1 MERRANWYKLDN
13 AAKIVPSTAKGA
25 NTRVFRLT
33 CELKEEVNPEILQQ
47 ALDDTIEEFPFFNC
61 VLHRGIFWYYLE
73 DSNLMAKVE
82 QEHTPACLPLYIPGK
97 KNLLYR
103 VNYFNK
109 RINLEMFHVLADGTG
124 AFMFF
129 KNLVTRYL
137 QIRHNLSEDI
147 KPSDDFSVEEKNVDA
162 FTDNY
167 SKQKGL
173 KQLGEM
179 RSVKAYQ
186 VTGEVDDNLL
196 PHLLEGTVSAS
207 KFLDLAHKYESTVG
221 VLCVALYIKAVIQ
234 GMNRH
239 QMRRHIV
246 VSVPVNLR
254 QFYKSGTARNFF
266 GVINIDYDPKN
277 YDGELKSIIKPVA
290 KDFKEKLSSENIE
303 KTMNSYSSLEHNLA
317 IKMVPLPIKDFTI
330 GRFDRAAKRG
340 VTTSMSNLG
349 QIKMPPEVADYIDRF
364 SAFMT
369 ASAQQVCVCTFKD
382 KMVFGEV
389 SPFKTHKTM
398 LNFFRCLSEEGIEI
412 ELGTNDYD
420 MYEEKE

>member
-1 MERRANWYKLDN
+1 MDKRANWYELDN

-33 CELKEEVNPEILQQ
+33 CELKEDVNKEILQR
-47 ALDDTIEEFPFFNC
+47 ALDDTIEEYPFFNC

-73 DSNLMAKVE
+73 DSNLRAQVVE
-82 QEHTPACLPLYIPGK
+82 ENSPACLPLYIPGK

-103 VNYFNK
+103 VNFFRK

-173 KQLGEM
+173 KQLKEM
-179 RSVKAYQ
+179 SSVKAYQ
-186 VTGEVDDNLL
+186 VSGEVDDNLL

-207 KFLDLAHKYESTVG
+207 KFLELAHKHNTTVG

-234 GMNRH
+234 GMS
-239 QMRRHIV
+239 RRHMKKHVV

-254 QFYKSGTARNFF
+254 QFFKSGTARNFF
-266 GVINIDYDPKN
+266 GVINIDYVPEN
-277 YDGELKSIIKPVA
+277 YTGELSSIIEQVA

-303 KTMNSYSSLEHNLA
+303 KTMNSYSALEHNLA

-330 GRFDRAAKRG
+330 GFFDRAAKKG

-349 QIKMPPEVADYIDRF
+349 MIRMPDEVSDYIDRF

-369 ASAQQVCVCTFKD
+369 ASSQQVCVCTFKD
-382 KMVFGEV
+382 RMVFGEV
-389 SPFKTHKTM
+389 SPYKTHKTM
-398 LNFFRCLSEEGIEI
+398 LNFFRCLTEEGLEI
-412 ELGTNDYD
+412 ELATNDYD
-420 MYEEKE
+420 EYRYEG

>member
-1 MERRANWYKLDN
+1 MAKRANWYKLDN

-33 CELKEEVNPEILQQ
+33 CELKETVNPEILQR
-47 ALDDTIEEFPFFNC
+47 ALDETIEDYPFFNC

-73 DSNLMAKVE
+73 DSNLKGVVE
-82 QEHTPACLPLYIPGK
+82 EEKTPACLPLYIPGK

-103 VNYFNK
+103 INYFNK

-129 KNLVTRYL
+129 KNLIIRYL
-137 QIRHNLSEDI
+137 QIKHGLSKDI
-147 KPSDDFSVEEKNVDA
+147 KPTDDFSVEEKNVDA

-173 KQLGEM
+173 KQLKEM
-179 RSVKAYQ
+179 SSVKAYQ
-186 VTGEVDDNLL
+186 IGGEIDDNLL

-207 KFLDLAHKYESTVG
+207 KFLDLAHKYETTVG

-234 GMNRH
+234 GMSRI
-239 QMRRHIV
+239 QRKRPIV

-266 GVINIDYDPKN
+266 GVINVQYDPADYDG
-277 YDGELKSIIKPVA
+277 DMSSIITRVDR
-290 KDFKEKLSSENIE
+290 DFKEKLSSDRIE
-303 KTMNSYSSLEHNLA
+303 ATMNSYSALEHNLA

-330 GRFDRAAKRG
+330 GRFDNAAKKG
-340 VTTSMSNLG
+340 ITTSMSNLG
-349 QIKMPPEVADYIDRF
+349 QIKMPVEVEEYIDRF
-364 SAFMT
+364 AAFMT
-369 ASAQQVCVCTFKD
+369 ASSQQVCVCTYKD

-389 SPFKTHKTM
+389 SPFKTHKVM
-398 LNFFRCLSEEGIEI
+398 MNFFRTLSEAGLEV
-412 ELGTNDYD
+412 ELGSNDYD
-420 MYEEKE
+420 EE

>member
-1 MERRANWYKLDN
+1 MDRTANWYRLDN

-25 NTRVFRLT
+25 DTRVFRLT
-33 CELKEEVNPEILQQ
+33 CELKEDIVGDILQR
-47 ALDDTIEEFPFFNC
+47 ALDETIEEFPFFNC

-73 DSNLMAKVE
+73 DSDLRSVVE
-82 QEHTPACLPLYIPGK
+82 EEHTPACLPLYHPGK

-103 VNYFNK
+103 VNYFKK

-137 QIRHNLSEDI
+137 QIRYNLSEDI
-147 KPSDDFSVEEKNVDA
+147 KPSDDFSIEEKNVDA

-173 KQLGEM
+173 KQLNEMKSLKAFQLGGEM
-179 RSVKAYQ
+179 
-186 VTGEVDDNLL
+186 DDNLL
-196 PHLLEGTVSAS
+196 PHLLEGTVSAK
-207 KFLDLAHKYESTVG
+207 KFLELAHRYDSTVG

-239 QMRRHIV
+239 QMKKKVV

-266 GVINIDYDPKN
+266 GVINIVYDPAS
-277 YDGELKSIIKPVA
+277 YTGDIKSIIEPVA
-290 KDFKEKLSSENIE
+290 KDFKEKLSAENIE
-303 KTMNSYSSLEHNLA
+303 KTMNSYSALEHNLA

-330 GRFDRAAKRG
+330 GRFNSAAKKG
-340 VTTSMSNLG
+340 ITTSMSNLG
-349 QIKMPPEVADYIDRF
+349 QIKMPHEVEDYIDRF
-364 SAFMT
+364 GVFMT
-369 ASAQQVCVCTFKD
+369 AASQQVCVCTFKD

-389 SPFKTHKTM
+389 SPYKTHKAM
-398 LNFFRCLSEEGIEI
+398 LNFFRCLTEEGLEI

-420 MYEEKE
+420 SYEEK

>member
-82 QEHTPACLPLYIPGK
+82 QEHAPACLPLYIPGK

-147 KPSDDFSVEEKNVDA
+147 KPADDFSVEEKNVDA

-239 QMRRHIV
+239 QRRRHIV

-277 YDGELKSIIKPVA
+277 YDGELKSIIEPVA

-349 QIKMPPEVADYIDRF
+349 QIKMPPEVSDYIDRF

-369 ASAQQVCVCTFKD
+369 ASSQQVCVCTFKD